1 MPERFDHRD
10 YIQKTFGFEEFQET
24 EETHNLH
31 RLHESLAPYVDTAYF
46 RQLAREQRDLHEALR
61 SDNPPAEVLVL
72 IDTVSALLRPT
83 PREQIKSPHDVVAL
97 LMVEMGHLDQEELR
111 TVLLDT
117 KNRVQDIV
125 TVYRGSL
132 NASMIRVG
140 EVYKAAVKRNSAAI
154 ILTHNHPSGDPMP
167 SPEDSFVTLHIVEAG
182 KILDIQ
188 CLDHIVIGQGTWVS
202 MKEKGLGFTHS

>member
-1 MPERFDHRD
+1 MSERFNPSE
-10 YIQKTFGFEEFQET
+10 YIQRTFVFDDEPLNEEMQK
-24 EETHNLH
+24 LH
-31 RLHESLAPYVDTAYF
+31 KLHESLAPYVDTVSL
-46 RQLAREQRDLHEALR
+46 RQLAARQLDLHEALR

-97 LMVEMGHLDQEELR
+97 LMVEMGHLDQGELR